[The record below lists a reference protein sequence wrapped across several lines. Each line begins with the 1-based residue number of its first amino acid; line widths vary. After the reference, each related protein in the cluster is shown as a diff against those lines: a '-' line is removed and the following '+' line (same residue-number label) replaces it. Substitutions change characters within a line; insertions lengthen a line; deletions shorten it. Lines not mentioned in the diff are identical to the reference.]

1 MTPLL
6 CDIENLAILLILST
20 LFFISLTKNNSA
32 SNGGGRLLAIDLNMS
47 QAMKGIACVFILL
60 GHYGQRKAALMPDA
74 GFISKAVWMS
84 TANIGLVW
92 FMFFSGYGLSLK
104 HMEKTEIMGKWWN
117 RLKKVYLPLL
127 FTSFISIGVYALLPM
142 NFNAVMSKKLWL
154 ADEIAAIHQGNF
166 MGWFPSAFGWLDWY
180 VICIMIF
187 YTLFYLSYFIMKK
200 TGWNQT
206 LVLSFMMVAYFVW
219 AYKVFGPPAAHWYR
233 FIWTFLLGHII
244 ARQSSEDKSYV
255 LLMLLPFVGLMLL
268 ESKTMMADYWL
279 GIYGLLIASVLNRYF
294 EVKKGSAILFLGS
307 ISYFYYLCH
316 VRLGYQLMTYMGIN
330 DLLFWAVF
338 TTLLAWL
345 LKKAYNATVGRWQ

>member
-1 MTPLL
+1 
-6 CDIENLAILLILST
+6 
-20 LFFISLTKNNSA
+20 
-32 SNGGGRLLAIDLNMS
+32 
-47 QAMKGIACVFILL
+47 
-60 GHYGQRKAALMPDA
+60 
-74 GFISKAVWMS
+74 
-84 TANIGLVW
+84 
-92 FMFFSGYGLSLK
+92 
-104 HMEKTEIMGKWWN
+104 
-117 RLKKVYLPLL
+117 
-127 FTSFISIGVYALLPM
+127 
-142 NFNAVMSKKLWL
+142 
-154 ADEIAAIHQGNF
+154 
-166 MGWFPSAFGWLDWY
+166 
-180 VICIMIF
+180 MIF
-187 YTLFYLSYFIMKK
+187 SLFYLSYFVMKK

-244 ARQSSEDKSYV
+244 ARQSSEDKSFV

-268 ESKTMMADYWL
+268 ECKVMIADYWL

-330 DLLFWAVF
+330 DLLFWAAF

-345 LKKAYNATVGRWQ
+345 LKKVYDATVGRWLI